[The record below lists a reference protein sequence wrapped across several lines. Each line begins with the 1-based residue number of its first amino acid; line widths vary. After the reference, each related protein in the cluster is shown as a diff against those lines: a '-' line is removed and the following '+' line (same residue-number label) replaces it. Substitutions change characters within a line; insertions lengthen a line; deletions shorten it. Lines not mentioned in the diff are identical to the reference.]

1 MSTRISSFILAIMI
15 ATGSGRVAT
24 AQSKNDIEIGQAVA
38 SNSKLTE
45 VERKVQEIVQRHG
58 HQTEAAIWL
67 SGATG
72 SAWIEHQA
80 TARMPSASAIKT
92 FFLVEFFAD
101 RKDALDAPVPG
112 ADAILDDDSHPAIA
126 HFTADQREDIRKT
139 LKGKSAREIGKIM
152 MGSAPASNVA
162 YNAAASLIT
171 AVLGG
176 PEGLTRRIHDRDPAF
191 ATVYVRRYMLRD
203 RKENGDNEMTARAI
217 AELYRKLA
225 TQSLKGMSDD
235 TTAAVRNAI
244 IREGTAKSGFEF
256 VKSGALDTDP
266 LTRVEAG
273 WKESHD
279 GAGPVVFVVML
290 WQPKPGEGQ
299 ARKEAGTALGATCV
313 EIRRIL
319 TQPISE

>member
-1 MSTRISSFILAIMI
+1 
-15 ATGSGRVAT
+15 
-24 AQSKNDIEIGQAVA
+24 
-38 SNSKLTE
+38 
-45 VERKVQEIVQRHG
+45 
-58 HQTEAAIWL
+58 
-67 SGATG
+67 
-72 SAWIEHQA
+72 
-80 TARMPSASAIKT
+80 
-92 FFLVEFFAD
+92 
-101 RKDALDAPVPG
+101 
-112 ADAILDDDSHPAIA
+112 
-126 HFTADQREDIRKT
+126 
-139 LKGKSAREIGKIM
+139 
-152 MGSAPASNVA
+152 
-162 YNAAASLIT
+162 
-171 AVLGG
+171 
-176 PEGLTRRIHDRDPAF
+176 
-191 ATVYVRRYMLRD
+191 
-203 RKENGDNEMTARAI
+203 MTARAI